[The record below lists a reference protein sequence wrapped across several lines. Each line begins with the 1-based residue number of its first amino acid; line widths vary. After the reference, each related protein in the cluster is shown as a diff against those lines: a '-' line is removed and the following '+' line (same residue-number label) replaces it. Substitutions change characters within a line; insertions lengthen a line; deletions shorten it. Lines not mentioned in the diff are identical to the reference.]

1 MEPKLNLMKAILGL
15 EHYFCPKYCGIVDR
29 RRVIG
34 YLLFSVSEVLIILYH
49 FILILRL
56 GEFMGGVVVADVVNA
71 VLFASLQ
78 LAIWTK
84 KLTFTKGLT
93 FLYMLA
99 FAKLAANCILS
110 SVFGALPDE
119 LSSISNVF
127 LVFLL
132 VLMALTQLMYKT
144 ALALIA
150 GLVPMVVFYFIEHP
164 AVTSFFGMKAFFV
177 GFVMII
183 YVYIYNTN
191 YVLKGLRQP
200 QKVTHVERKALD
212 MLAKLKEKDNDN
224 AGNLMDR
231 LNPELRQNIINNA
244 SEHLK
249 KEELNNL
256 MWDELC
262 ADLTNSEIQIC
273 KLVLQDKSL
282 KEICILLDKTESN
295 ITSQR
300 SHIRKKLNMD
310 RKDDLKRTLEL
321 RFAEIRK
328 KKVNTSL

>member
-56 GEFMGGVVVADVVNA
+56 GEPHGVVADVVNA

-93 FLYMLA
+93 FLYILA
-99 FAKLAANCILS
+99 FAKLTANCILS

-164 AVTSFFGMKAFFV
+164 AVSSFFGMKAFFV
-177 GFVMII
+177 GFMMII

-224 AGNLMDR
+224 AGNLMER
-231 LNPELRQNIINNA
+231 LDPELRQNIINNA

-328 KKVNTSL
+328 KKGNTSL

>member
-56 GEFMGGVVVADVVNA
+56 GEPHGVVADVVNA

-93 FLYMLA
+93 FLYILA

-110 SVFGALPDE
+110 SVFGELPDE

-164 AVTSFFGMKAFFV
+164 AVSSFFGMKAFFV
-177 GFVMII
+177 GFMMII
-183 YVYIYNTN
+183 YVYIYNT
-191 YVLKGLRQP
+191 KGLRQP

-224 AGNLMDR
+224 AGNLMER
-231 LNPELRQNIINNA
+231 LDPELRQNIINNA

-249 KEELNNL
+249 REELNNL
-256 MWDELC
+256 MWNELC

-328 KKVNTSL
+328 KKLNTSL

>member
-56 GEFMGGVVVADVVNA
+56 GEPHGVVADVVNA

-93 FLYMLA
+93 FLYILA
-99 FAKLAANCILS
+99 FAKLTANCILS

-144 ALALIA
+144 RI
-150 GLVPMVVFYFIEHP
+150 GSY
-164 AVTSFFGMKAFFV
+164 S
-177 GFVMII
+177 
-183 YVYIYNTN
+183 
-191 YVLKGLRQP
+191 
-200 QKVTHVERKALD
+200 
-212 MLAKLKEKDNDN
+212 
-224 AGNLMDR
+224 R
-231 LNPELRQNIINNA
+231 LGSDGCLLFHRA
-244 SEHLK
+244 S
-249 KEELNNL
+249 
-256 MWDELC
+256 C
-262 ADLTNSEIQIC
+262 C
-273 KLVLQDKSL
+273 Y
-282 KEICILLDKTESN
+282 ILLRDEG
-295 ITSQR
+295 ILR
-300 SHIRKKLNMD
+300 GFY
-310 RKDDLKRTLEL
+310 DDYLCVYL
-321 RFAEIRK
+321 
-328 KKVNTSL
+328 

>member
-56 GEFMGGVVVADVVNA
+56 GEPHGVVADVVNA

-93 FLYMLA
+93 FLYILA
-99 FAKLAANCILS
+99 FAKLTANCILS

-132 VLMALTQLMYKT
+132 VLMTLTQLMYKT

-177 GFVMII
+177 GFMMII
-183 YVYIYNTN
+183 YVYIYN
-191 YVLKGLRQP
+191 
-200 QKVTHVERKALD
+200 
-212 MLAKLKEKDNDN
+212 M
-224 AGNLMDR
+224 
-231 LNPELRQNIINNA
+231 
-244 SEHLK
+244 
-249 KEELNNL
+249 
-256 MWDELC
+256 C
-262 ADLTNSEIQIC
+262 
-273 KLVLQDKSL
+273 
-282 KEICILLDKTESN
+282 
-295 ITSQR
+295 
-300 SHIRKKLNMD
+300 
-310 RKDDLKRTLEL
+310 
-321 RFAEIRK
+321 
-328 KKVNTSL
+328 

>member
-1 MEPKLNLMKAILGL
+1 M
-15 EHYFCPKYCGIVDR
+15 
-29 RRVIG
+29 
-34 YLLFSVSEVLIILYH
+34 
-49 FILILRL
+49 
-56 GEFMGGVVVADVVNA
+56 VNA

-84 KLTFTKGLT
+84 KLAFTKGLT
-93 FLYMLA
+93 FLYILA

-132 VLMALTQLMYKT
+132 VLLTLTQLMYKT

-164 AVTSFFGMKAFFV
+164 AVSSFFGMKAFFV

-224 AGNLMDR
+224 AGNLMER
-231 LNPELRQNIINNA
+231 LDPELRQNIINNA

-249 KEELNNL
+249 REELNNL